1 MASARRALIA
11 GLGLIGGSV
20 GIALRRRG
28 WHVAYLDPNVSVD
41 DARRA
46 EAADEQVHSLD
57 AAADL
62 TILAT
67 PVGIAIDSVAQC
79 RSLTTSVCSVMA
91 PLRAAAETHGVAFVT
106 GHPFA
111 GSQERSL
118 AASRGDLFENASWF
132 IDRDERVVQE
142 MIAACGARAEII
154 DAAEH
159 DRAVALT
166 SHLPQ
171 ILSTALAAHLHDQ
184 NVDPRFI
191 GAGLRTFLRLAGS
204 DASVWSPII
213 EANREN
219 IAPHADAVAKLV
231 KKIIDEENA
240 EQFAKANQWDATVP
254 STAAEF
260 GSLLHRAPSPPVP
273 FRGEKVPKADE
284 GGE

>member
-11 GLGLIGGSV
+11 GLGLIGGSI

-46 EAADEQVHSLD
+46 EAADDRADSFD
-57 AAADL
+57 YAADL

-67 PVGIAIDSVAQC
+67 PVGIAIDSLAQC

-91 PLRAAAETHGVAFVT
+91 PLRAAADAHRVAFVA

-111 GSQERSL
+111 GSQERGL
-118 AASRGDLFENASWF
+118 AAARGDLFENASWF
-132 IDRDERVVQE
+132 IDRDDPVVQE
-142 MIAACGARAEII
+142 VIAACDARAELI

-184 NVDPRFI
+184 DVDPRFI
-191 GAGLRTFLRLAGS
+191 GPGLRTFLRLAGS
-204 DASVWSPII
+204 DASVWSSII

-219 IAPHADAVAKLV
+219 IAPHADAVAQLV
-231 KKIIDEENA
+231 RKMIEE
-240 EQFAKANQWDATVP
+240 EGGEEFAKANQWNKP
-254 STAAEF
+254 FHAET
-260 GSLLHRAPSPPVP
+260 
-273 FRGEKVPKADE
+273 RGTR
-284 GGE
+284 